1 MDLYLWP
8 TMETEV
14 IILDSDDEDSR
25 PSAPLNGSA
34 LASVAIVNAKPLDL
48 GALGIGTTRTDEG
61 VLNNNQNIRYYGMR
75 PMEERPQTYIAPN
88 RIKSNTNLPYVQT
101 VTPITSPRPPVR
113 LPYEKGRPQPQT
125 RDDGINAVS
134 LLGSTAQMARS
145 LPARPSRSQNHS
157 PAPRN
162 VVRHVP
168 ESRVQNYNFEVS
180 GEKSSDN
187 DRQLCPSLKFRVSG
201 FSFILHK

>member
-1 MDLYLWP
+1 
-8 TMETEV
+8 METEV

-25 PSAPLNGSA
+25 TSAPINGSA

-48 GALGIGTTRTDEG
+48 DALGIGTARSDEG
-61 VLNNNQNIRYYGMR
+61 VLNNNQNIRCYGMR
-75 PMEERPQTYIAPN
+75 QMEERSPSYIAPN
-88 RIKSNTNLPYVQT
+88 RIKSNTSVPYMQT
-101 VTPITSPRPPVR
+101 VTPITPPVR
-113 LPYEKGRPQPQT
+113 LTYEKSRATLPT
-125 RDDGINAVS
+125 RDGISAVS
-134 LLGSTAQMARS
+134 LLGSTPPVPRPTQTRIATSAMPTRS
-145 LPARPSRSQNHS
+145 RNNS

-187 DRQLCPSLKFRVSG
+187 DRQLCPSLKFRVSRLLLWLYYYFYG
-201 FSFILHK
+201 L